1 MRLTYVE
8 AGRVVNAHGIRGD
21 VKVLPTDGDAAL
33 IAGCKTV
40 WIGGAAY
47 PVVQG
52 RVHKDCALLRLGG
65 VEDMDA
71 ALALRGQTVF
81 LRRQEVRL
89 PEGRYFAAEL
99 LGLRALDAETGEVL
113 GELREV
119 QPYPA
124 HEVYRIVGP
133 AGDFLVPAVPAFI
146 RAVDLEAGTMR
157 IQMMEG
163 LL

>member
-1 MRLTYVE
+1 MKLTYIE
-8 AGRVVNAHGIRGD
+8 AGRVVNAHGVRGE
-21 VKVLPTDGDAAL
+21 VKVLPTDGDAAM

-40 WIGGAAY
+40 YIGGRAW

-52 RVHKDCALLRLGG
+52 RVHKDCALLRLEG
-65 VEDMDA
+65 VADMDA
-71 ALALRGQTVF
+71 ALALRGQTVS
-81 LRRQEVRL
+81 LRREEV
-89 PEGRYFAAEL
+89 PPDFHFAAEL
-99 LGLRALDAETGEVL
+99 LGLRALDSETGELL

-124 HEVYRIVGP
+124 HDVYRIVGP
-133 AGDFLVPAVPAFI
+133 AGDFLVPAVPAFV
-146 RAVDLEAGTMR
+146 REVDLEAGTIR

>member
-1 MRLTYVE
+1 MKLTYVE
-8 AGRVVNAHGIRGD
+8 VGQVVNAHGIRGE
-21 VKVLPTDGDAAL
+21 VKIVPIDGDAAL
-33 IAGCKTV
+33 IVRSKTLYLNGRSRQV
-40 WIGGAAY
+40 L
-47 PVVQG
+47 QS
-52 RVHKDCALLRLGG
+52 RVHKGCALVLLEG

-71 ALALRGQTVF
+71 ALGLKGLTVS
-81 LRRQEVRL
+81 LRRQDVQL
-89 PEGRYFAAEL
+89 PEGVYFAAEL
-99 LGLRALDAETGEVL
+99 LGLQALDAETGAVL

-124 HEVYRIVGP
+124 HDVYRIIGP

-146 RAVDLEAGTMR
+146 QNVDLEAGVLR